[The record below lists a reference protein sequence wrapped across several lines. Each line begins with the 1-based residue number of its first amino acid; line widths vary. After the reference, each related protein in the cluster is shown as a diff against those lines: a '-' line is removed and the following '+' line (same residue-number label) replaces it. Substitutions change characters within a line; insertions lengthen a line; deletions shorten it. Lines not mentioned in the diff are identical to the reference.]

1 MVRLFGHTKNGLLL
15 LIVTRTT
22 HGKYTKEKRVG
33 AKQRA
38 EVGRPMRAEL
48 KNLRRDLWI
57 RGIWTRS
64 GGVGLNNR
72 LYVIEANGIL
82 GKLNYFEEN
91 YCLKYKR

>member
-48 KNLRRDLWI
+48 K
-57 RGIWTRS
+57 
-64 GGVGLNNR
+64 
-72 LYVIEANGIL
+72 
-82 GKLNYFEEN
+82 KL
-91 YCLKYKR
+91 KT